1 MSKLSLLDK
10 IKIKLFRTVDK
21 LATQYAYNQF
31 VRFFYLRT
39 ANSFKKV
46 KERRTL
52 TKQQQQ
58 EVLNYYRKLTG
69 KTVPLI
75 DHEYFYS
82 RTGQYSKEYMPIGL
96 YEADIIGKAN
106 RLDCYNS
113 YSDKNL
119 DEVLLPNV
127 RHPHSI
133 LKNVNGYFYFEGNPV
148 SKEEALRLCQ
158 NIGEV
163 VFKPSLATKGE
174 GVIKINVRNGISDK
188 DGLSMEDLFNQYQ
201 KDFLIQETVHQH
213 ETMAALNPTSVN
225 TIRILTY
232 RSGMDVLIVYAV
244 VRIGREGQVIDNQS
258 AGGMSTQ
265 IDADGRL
272 CKYAFGVAGDDM
284 IERTDSGIVL
294 EGYEIPSY
302 KEAIEIVKKL
312 HYNLPL
318 FDLVGWD
325 IAICE
330 DGEPILIEW
339 NGEPGPSQT
348 ACRTGFGS
356 LTERIITEVWD
367 RPNTRTYKV

>member
-133 LKNVNGYFYFEGNPV
+133 LKNVNGY
-148 SKEEALRLCQ
+148 
-158 NIGEV
+158 
-163 VFKPSLATKGE
+163 
-174 GVIKINVRNGISDK
+174 
-188 DGLSMEDLFNQYQ
+188 
-201 KDFLIQETVHQH
+201 
-213 ETMAALNPTSVN
+213 
-225 TIRILTY
+225 
-232 RSGMDVLIVYAV
+232 
-244 VRIGREGQVIDNQS
+244 
-258 AGGMSTQ
+258 
-265 IDADGRL
+265 
-272 CKYAFGVAGDDM
+272 
-284 IERTDSGIVL
+284 
-294 EGYEIPSY
+294 
-302 KEAIEIVKKL
+302 
-312 HYNLPL
+312 
-318 FDLVGWD
+318 
-325 IAICE
+325 
-330 DGEPILIEW
+330 
-339 NGEPGPSQT
+339 
-348 ACRTGFGS
+348 
-356 LTERIITEVWD
+356 
-367 RPNTRTYKV
+367 